1 MTSGLV
7 TLQEVLTL
15 TMRVSTKSKS
25 NVAAKISKQ
34 ESLIRP
40 IENIPIKWKNVN
52 VSIKYNEQ
60 SDFTGIAV

>member
-15 TMRVSTKSKS
+15 TMRVSAKSKS

>member
-1 MTSGLV
+1 M

>member
-1 MTSGLV
+1 
-7 TLQEVLTL
+7 
-15 TMRVSTKSKS
+15 MRVSAKSKS